1 MPQNNTFGSHPLVCR
16 FMKGVFETKPSL
28 PRYSETWDV
37 TIVIN
42 YLAALGPPDGLTMK
56 VLTYKVVMLLALLS
70 GQRRQTLHAL
80 DINGMQLDSDKCI
93 FTIRTLLKTSRV
105 GHHLPP
111 IKLLAF
117 KPDPALCIV
126 THLERY
132 IDRTRDLRGNQAQLL
147 IVFKNHIKRFLQTL

>member
-1 MPQNNTFGSHPLVCR
+1 MNTARSALSAVVSMPQNNTFGSHPLVCR

-37 TIVIN
+37 NIVIN

-70 GQRRQTLHAL
+70 GQRRQTLHAF

-132 IDRTRDLRGNQAQLL
+132 IDLEQE
-147 IVFKNHIKRFLQTL
+147 H

>member
-1 MPQNNTFGSHPLVCR
+1 MSQNNTFGSHPLVCR

-37 TIVIN
+37 NIVIN

-80 DINGMQLDSDKCI
+80 DINSMQLDSDKCI
-93 FTIRTLLKTSRV
+93 YTIRTLLKTSRV
-105 GHHLPP
+105 GHHLLP

-117 KPDPALCIV
+117 KPDLYCNTFRKIHRP
-126 THLERY
+126 
-132 IDRTRDLRGNQAQLL
+132 NKN
-147 IVFKNHIKRFLQTL
+147 FKR